1 MTKREADDPNRYD
14 DIIDLPHHVSLS
26 RPHMER
32 PDRAAQFSPFAALTG
47 YESAVKETARLTEQR
62 VELDENEREALDKK
76 QAMLAARLGE
86 PPEITVTYFVAD
98 ERKEG
103 GSYVTARGR
112 VKKIQ
117 SYEGMLIFEDGER
130 ILVEDIVDMDGG
142 IFWETEG

>member
-62 VELDENEREALDKK
+62 VELDESEREALDKK

>member
-1 MTKREADDPNRYD
+1 MIKREADDPKRYD

-32 PDRAAQFSPFAALTG
+32 SDRAAQFSPFAALTG

-76 QAMLAARLGE
+76 QAVLAARLGE
-86 PPEITVTYFVAD
+86 QPEITVTYFVAD

-117 SYEGMLIFEDGER
+117 RYEGMLIF
-130 ILVEDIVDMDGG
+130 
-142 IFWETEG
+142 

>member
-1 MTKREADDPNRYD
+1 MTKREADDPNRYN

-32 PDRAAQFSPFAALTG
+32 SDRAAQFSPFAALTG
-47 YESAVKETARLTEQR
+47 YESAVKETARLTDQR

-76 QAMLAARLGE
+76 QAVLAARLGE
-86 PPEITVTYFVAD
+86 QPEITVTYFVAD

-142 IFWETEG
+142 IFWEAEG

>member
-32 PDRAAQFSPFAALTG
+32 SDRAAQFSPFAALTG
-47 YESAVKETARLTEQR
+47 YESAVKETARLTDQR

-76 QAMLAARLGE
+76 LAVLAARLGE
-86 PPEITVTYFVAD
+86 QPEITVTYFVAD

-142 IFWETEG
+142 IFWEAEG

>member
-1 MTKREADDPNRYD
+1 M
-14 DIIDLPHHVSLS
+14 
-26 RPHMER
+26 
-32 PDRAAQFSPFAALTG
+32 
-47 YESAVKETARLTEQR
+47 
-62 VELDENEREALDKK
+62 ELDENEREALDKK

>member
-32 PDRAAQFSPFAALTG
+32 SDRAAQFSPFAALTG
-47 YESAVKETARLTEQR
+47 YESAVKETARLTDQR

-76 QAMLAARLGE
+76 LAVLAARLGE
-86 PPEITVTYFVAD
+86 QPEITVTYFVAD

-117 SYEGMLIFEDGER
+117 SYEGMLI
-130 ILVEDIVDMDGG
+130 LEDIVDMDGG
-142 IFWETEG
+142 IFWEAEG

>member
-1 MTKREADDPNRYD
+1 MIKREADDPKRYD

-32 PDRAAQFSPFAALTG
+32 SDRAAQFSPFAALTG

-76 QAMLAARLGE
+76 QAVLAARLGE
-86 PPEITVTYFVAD
+86 QPEITVTYFVAD

-142 IFWETEG
+142 IFWEAEG